1 MTGKVAPAKA
11 GQGTPNALPPQIGG
25 CIFCHLDR
33 EIIAEARFSLAVFDS
48 FPVSKGHALVIPRR
62 HVATIWEMT
71 EEEYADAFLLVRKV
85 KDVLRER
92 FDANAFNVGVNCG
105 EVAGQSVW
113 HAHIHVIPRYA
124 GDSPNPKGGVR
135 NIIPG
140 KGQY

>member
-1 MTGKVAPAKA
+1 MATMTPENS
-11 GQGTPNALPPQIGG
+11 GQGTPGGAQPKIGA

-33 EIIAEARFSLAVFDS
+33 EILAESPRSLAVFDS

-62 HVATIWEMT
+62 HVATIWDMT
-71 EEEYADAFLLVRKV
+71 EEEYADAFLLARRV
-85 KDVLRER
+85 KDILQER
-92 FDANAFNVGVNCG
+92 YAPDAFNVGVNCG

-124 GDSPNPKGGVR
+124 GDHPHPKGGVR
-135 NIIPG
+135 NIFPG